1 MHNIYSFA
9 TVALINHPGLAIVF
23 TLIVM
28 FPSVDFSTKSGVRL
42 RIRKK

>member
-1 MHNIYSFA
+1 MHDIYSFA
-9 TVALINHPGLAIVF
+9 TGALINHPGLAILF

-28 FPSVDFSTKSGVRL
+28 FPSIDFSTKSGVRL